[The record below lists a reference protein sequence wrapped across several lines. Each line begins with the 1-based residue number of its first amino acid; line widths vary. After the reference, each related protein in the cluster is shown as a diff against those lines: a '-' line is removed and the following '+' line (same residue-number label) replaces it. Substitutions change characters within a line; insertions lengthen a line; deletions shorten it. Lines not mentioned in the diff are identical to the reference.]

1 MNDNLVPLPRKTWL
15 NSDRLTSG
23 AVLSMT
29 NQDIGERPAIQK
41 LPFSFLICKYI
52 DLPSLT
58 LPQMCWSGAEQFQD
72 NLALVDAVNG
82 DSFTFSEAR
91 SLARSFESGLVRMG
105 GQAAD
110 VVAIVLPNMPQYALA
125 FLGAAE
131 AGFVITTLNPTYTK

>member
-1 MNDNLVPLPRKTWL
+1 MLGGKAFKFSIMSTAEMPSIDLTREQKVLLGLEGYSPQTMIAKLVLPVLEPVKTKVVKCDL
-15 NSDRLTSG
+15 SD
-23 AVLSMT
+23 
-29 NQDIGERPAIQK
+29 
-41 LPFSFLICKYI
+41 I

-58 LPQMCWSGAEQFQD
+58 LPQMCWSGAEKFQD

-91 SLARSFESGLVRMG
+91 SLARSFGSGLVRIG

-125 FLGAAE
+125 FMGAAE
-131 AGFVITTLNPTYTK
+131 